1 MFELEAFLTKEQM
14 RYKKNSSA
22 CKAINQI
29 MMELRQQK
37 NLADILEDEEDPIK
51 SGLPKQLRHILDL
64 MTFSNRRVI
73 EDTFVIMGSPGET
86 SYFREIS
93 RRLFDNQSKEEMEA
107 AFNDVNEKI
116 GAEVLQAETTFL
128 KQNFDKL
135 QTATARYLTAC
146 QFHGCK
152 DAASEQRKKVME
164 DVKEK
169 LEEPI
174 SDGESDLIFYRNRI
188 KNALTFLATR
198 QDGETHMDRIKQD
211 RSPFAKAFL
220 ASVAAISSVLMIGI
234 IPTLGAMIYSK
245 KNYGTIKFWQAS
257 KGQLMDKSIKN
268 TEQELG
274 LNLGQ
279 KI

>member
-135 QTATARYLTAC
+135 QTATTRYLAAC
-146 QFHGCK
+146 QLHGCK
-152 DAASEQRKKVME
+152 DAAAEQRKKVME

-234 IPTLGAMIYSK
+234 IPTIGAMIYSK